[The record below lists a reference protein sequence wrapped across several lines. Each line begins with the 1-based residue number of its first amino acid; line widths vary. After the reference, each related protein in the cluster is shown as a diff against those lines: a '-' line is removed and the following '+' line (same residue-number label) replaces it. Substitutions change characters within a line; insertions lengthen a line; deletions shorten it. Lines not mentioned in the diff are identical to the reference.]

1 MADKPQGPSKGLA
14 DVVAASTA
22 LSDIDGAQGRLSY
35 RGYDIHDLAR
45 AATFE
50 DVSWLLQRG
59 APPTAAELSG
69 YRAELAEGRPLNKLV
84 ADNLAEVA
92 GSQSPMEALRSLVS
106 LSSAQDP
113 DKDSNEPDANRR
125 KAARLTA
132 QQPVLVAA
140 YHAARRG
147 AEIPAADPDLSIAG
161 NFLLQL
167 SGKAPDDH
175 AARILDTCLVLH
187 ADHTMNASTFA
198 ARVCAATLSDM
209 HSAVV
214 AALGTLKGP
223 LHGGANEQVMRT
235 LEAIRET
242 AGGDPVEAV
251 AAEAKARLGRG
262 EKIMGFGHRVYKT
275 EDPRATHLRQMS
287 RELAEASGD
296 DAWYRMSR
304 RMEEVVLEEKGLYPN
319 VDFYSASTYRYLGI
333 DTGLFTPIFAMSR
346 VVGWAA
352 HVIEQH
358 GDNRLI
364 RPSSEYVGPPLRPYE
379 PIEQR
384 KAPEA
389 A

>member
-22 LSDIDGAQGRLSY
+22 LSDIDGIQGRLSY
-35 RGYDIHDLAR
+35 RGYDIHDLAQ

-50 DVSWLLQRG
+50 EVAWLLQRG
-59 APPTAAELSG
+59 APPSPAELSG
-69 YRAELAEGRPLNKLV
+69 YRAELAEGQQLSKLV

-92 GSQSPMEALRSLVS
+92 ASQSPMEALRTLVS
-106 LSSAQDP
+106 LASAQDP
-113 DKDSNEPDANRR
+113 DKNSNDPDANQR

-147 AEIPAADPDLSIAG
+147 ATAPEADPDLSIAG

-214 AALGTLKGP
+214 AAIGTLKGP

-235 LEAIRET
+235 LESVRQA
-242 AGGDPVEAV
+242 AGGDPVEA
-251 AAEAKARLGRG
+251 AGAEAKARLGRG

-275 EDPRATHLRQMS
+275 EDPRATHLRRMS

-296 DAWYRMSR
+296 DLWYLMSQ

-319 VDFYSASTYRYLGI
+319 VDFYAASVYHYLGI
-333 DTGLFTPIFAMSR
+333 PTDLFTPVFSVSR
-346 VVGWAA
+346 MAGWTA
-352 HVIEQH
+352 HVMEQH
-358 GDNRLI
+358 ADNRLI
-364 RPSSEYVGPPLRPYE
+364 RPGSEYIGESGLTWTGTGRG
-379 PIEQR
+379 
-384 KAPEA
+384 
-389 A
+389 